1 MHILSVDFLV
11 SRRVLQVCCSAS
23 LLPDLLAVQG
33 STECRQVAGQVAA
46 SVAYHLL
53 NGCKAHKEVEAAEWL
68 AKLDMALLQAAV
80 PQPGATIKA
89 RYPCTATPCHK
100 L

>member
-1 MHILSVDFLV
+1 MHVLSFL
-11 SRRVLQVCCSAS
+11 LAYGNCGELLCCAE
-23 LLPDLLAVQG
+23 LLLHMLAVQG

-53 NGCKAHKEVEAAEWL
+53 NGCKAHKEAEAADWL

-89 RYPCTATPCHK
+89 SYPCTVP
-100 L
+100 

>member
-1 MHILSVDFLV
+1 MLG
-11 SRRVLQVCCSAS
+11 
-23 LLPDLLAVQG
+23 VQG

-53 NGCKAHKEVEAAEWL
+53 NGCKAHKEAEAADWL
-68 AKLDMALLQAAV
+68 AKLDMALLQRAV

-89 RYPCTATPCHK
+89 TYPCTVP
-100 L
+100 